1 MVTEK
6 ELVQGCKKEKSHYQ
20 RMLYDKYA
28 GKLMAV
34 SLRYSNSLPDAE
46 DNLQEAFITIFN
58 KIGQFKGEG
67 SLEGWLRRIVVNTA
81 IRKLQKQKKMKLSEL
96 NDATLEAKEVS
107 ILSKLSEKELLNL
120 IRKLP
125 DGYRNVFNMFAIEGY
140 SHKEIA
146 EELSISEGTSRSQYL
161 RARSFLRDLIS
172 KIK

>member
-1 MVTEK
+1 
-6 ELVQGCKKEKSHYQ
+6 
-20 RMLYDKYA
+20 MLYNKYA

-34 SLRYSNSLPDAE
+34 SLRYSNSYADAE

-58 KIGQFKGEG
+58 KIGQFKAEG

-125 DGYRNVFNMFAIEGY
+125 DGYRNVFNMFAVEGY

-146 EELSISEGTSRSQYL
+146 EHLSISEGTSRSQYL
-161 RARSFLRDLIS
+161 RARGFLRDLIS
-172 KIK
+172 KLT